1 MKTAYYAYAILLL
14 MTTNACTCRTIEA
27 GYMGVKVDLYGS
39 DKGVDGEEVGPGR
52 YWVGI
57 NERLY
62 EFPVHEQNYVW
73 TKDPQEGSPNDESFT
88 FQTSEGLSVNA
99 DAGIKFTIE
108 RGKVDTI
115 FQKYRKGVDEL
126 VDVVLRA
133 QVRDAFNTYAS
144 QMPVEAVYG
153 KGKMELLKKVQQ
165 RVQDAFTGSGI
176 VVQNVFLIGDFRLPS
191 EVRTALSA
199 KVAAT
204 QRAQQRENELRE
216 AEAQAAKR
224 VAEAKGQAEA
234 TLTQA
239 RATAEAN
246 RILARSLTPQ
256 LVEYERIKRW
266 DGKLPQVSG
275 GATPFIN
282 LDQASR

>member
-1 MKTAYYAYAILLL
+1 MGNIKTAAILVA
-14 MTTNACTCRTIEA
+14 MTASGCACETIEA

-52 YWVGI
+52 YWVGL

-99 DAGIKFTIE
+99 DAGIQFTIE
-108 RGKVDTI
+108 RGKVDKI
-115 FQKYRKGVDEL
+115 FQKYRKGVEEI
-126 VDVVLRA
+126 VDIVLRA
-133 QVRDAFNTYAS
+133 QVRDAFNAFAS

-153 KGKMELLKKVQQ
+153 KGKMELLAKVEQ
-165 RVQDAFTGSGI
+165 RVQESFAGSGI
-176 VVQNVFLIGDFRLPS
+176 DVKNVFLIGDFRLPR
-191 EVRTALSA
+191 EVRAALSA

-224 VAEAKGQAEA
+224 VAEAQGEAKA
-234 TLTQA
+234 TLTKA

-246 RILARSLTPQ
+246 LILSRSLTDR
-256 LVEYERIKRW
+256 LVAYERIKKW

-275 GATPFIN
+275 AATPFIN
-282 LDQASR
+282 MDRKVAQ